1 MDPPVADLPSLP
13 LEAAAPTD
21 LAGDAHVWQEAHLQ
35 SLHPLALTG
44 GAAPARGVEGETGGS
59 LVPGARA
66 AGNQRRAAYPAAR
79 HRDAPVSGQRRQLPR
94 APRRGELHSPLRF
107 LPQPPRPLPLRR
119 HRRGV
124 RAGRGCRRC
133 SRSCP
138 LFGGLVAGPVLPA
151 ADRFNPCR
159 GGQASPPSSVECPLP
174 TGRRGP
180 LRRISLTAKR
190 VYLAQEGLG
199 WVAGLGRA
207 KTSRPPPS
215 VSHQNQ

>member
-1 MDPPVADLPSLP
+1 VDPPVADLPSLP
-13 LEAAAPTD
+13 LEAAAPAD

-79 HRDAPVSGQRRQLPR
+79 HRGAPVSGQRRQLPR

-159 GGQASPPSSVECPLP
+159 GG
-174 TGRRGP
+174 
-180 LRRISLTAKR
+180 
-190 VYLAQEGLG
+190 
-199 WVAGLGRA
+199 AGLASILGRMSA
-207 KTSRPPPS
+207 SYWSAWPLAAHIADRKARLPGPGGTRLGSRSWPGKDLTPS
-215 VSHQNQ
+215 AEC